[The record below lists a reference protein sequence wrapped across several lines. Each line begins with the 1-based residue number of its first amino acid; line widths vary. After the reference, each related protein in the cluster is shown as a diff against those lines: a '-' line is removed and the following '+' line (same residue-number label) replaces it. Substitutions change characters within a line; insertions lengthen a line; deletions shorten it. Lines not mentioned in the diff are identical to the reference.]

1 MRILVSERAGKRLS
15 KISEQLLAWY
25 DTHHRTLPWRI
36 SPTDGKIGILPNP
49 YHVWLSEIMLQQTT
63 VTAVKPYYE
72 KFLRLWPSVSD
83 LAETNSDSVMRA
95 WAGLGYY
102 SRARNLK
109 KCAEFI
115 VSEYQGSFPDNETEL
130 IKLPG
135 VGPYTAAA
143 IASIAFQQP
152 VAVVDGNIERVFSR
166 LFTIDTPLPQAK
178 VPIKEKVAKHLSKTR
193 PGDFAQGL
201 MDLGSSI
208 CTPKRPNCLL
218 CPLQD
223 VCKASKLGTQE
234 TYPIKTPKKAKPKRQ
249 GAAFVIED
257 KDGAIYLQKRPETG
271 LLGGM
276 SEVPTT
282 DWNSNQDG
290 ATDVSAAPFIAALD
304 NSGWQDKGLIR
315 HVFTH
320 FELTLT
326 VYHTEIDQR
335 PSLNG
340 WWSTPHQI
348 AKEALPNLMKKV
360 VAAAKPDAFKPQK

>member
-1 MRILVSERAGKRLS
+1 LSEISGKLLV
-15 KISEQLLAWY
+15 WY
-25 DTHHRTLPWRI
+25 DKYHRTLPWRI
-36 SPTDGKIGILPNP
+36 PPEDSKSGILPDP

-72 KFLRLWPSVSD
+72 KFLKLWPNITA
-83 LAETNSDSVMRA
+83 LAETSNESVMQA

-109 KCAEFI
+109 KCAEYV
-115 VSEYQGSFPDNETEL
+115 VSELQGRFPDNETEL

-152 VAVVDGNIERVFSR
+152 VAVVDGNIERVFAR
-166 LFTIDTPLPQAK
+166 LFTINTPLPQAK
-178 VPIKEKVAKHLSKTR
+178 VPIKEKVAKHLPAAR

-208 CTPKRPNCLL
+208 CTPKKPNCLL

-223 VCKASKLGTQE
+223 ICKASKLGSQE
-234 TYPIKTPKKAKPKRQ
+234 SYPVKTPKKVKPKRR

-257 KDGAIYLQKRPETG
+257 MDGAIYLQKRPETG

-290 ATDVSAAPFIAALD
+290 ETDIQSAPF
-304 NSGWQDKGLIR
+304 SGDWQKRGEIR

-320 FELTLT
+320 FELSLI
-326 VYHTEIDQR
+326 VYHIKVDIR
-335 PSLNG
+335 PTLNG
-340 WWSTPHQI
+340 WWSAQNEI
-348 AKEALPNLMKKV
+348 EGEALPNLMKKV
-360 VAAAKPDAFKPQK
+360 VLKATDRKRK

>member
-1 MRILVSERAGKRLS
+1 
-15 KISEQLLAWY
+15 
-25 DTHHRTLPWRI
+25 
-36 SPTDGKIGILPNP
+36 
-49 YHVWLSEIMLQQTT
+49 MLQQTT

-72 KFLRLWPSVSD
+72 KFLKQWPNVTD
-83 LAETNSDSVMRA
+83 LSKTSHESVMQA

-115 VSEYQGSFPDNETEL
+115 AQQHHGCFPDNEAEL

-135 VGPYTAAA
+135 IGPYTAAA
-143 IASIAFQQP
+143 IASIAFGQA
-152 VAVVDGNIERVFSR
+152 VAVVDGNIERVFAR
-166 LFTIDTPLPQAK
+166 LFEIDTPLPQAK
-178 VPIKEKVAKHLSKTR
+178 KPIKEKVKTHLSTSR

-223 VCKASKLGTQE
+223 LCKASKRGTQE
-234 TYPIKTPKKAKPKRQ
+234 TYPIKAPKKIKPKRN

-257 KDGAIYLQKRPETG
+257 QDGAIFLQKRPETG

-282 DWNSNQDG
+282 DWNSHQDG
-290 ATDVSAAPFIAALD
+290 ATDVQAAPIDAD
-304 NSGWQDKGLIR
+304 WQNRGQIR

-320 FELTLT
+320 FELTLL
-326 VYHTEIDQR
+326 VYHAKIDKR
-335 PSLNG
+335 PALDG
-340 WWSTPHQI
+340 WWSSPSEI
-348 AKEALPNLMKKV
+348 SAEALPNLMKKV
-360 VAAAKPDAFKPQK
+360 VAKATRL

>member
-1 MRILVSERAGKRLS
+1 MS
-15 KISEQLLAWY
+15 KISDKLLAWY
-25 DTHHRTLPWRI
+25 DKHHRTLPWRV
-36 SPTDGKIGILPNP
+36 SPEDGKAGVLPDP

-63 VTAVKPYYE
+63 VTAVKPYFD
-72 KFLRLWPSVSD
+72 KFLKLWPNISD
-83 LAETNSDSVMRA
+83 LAETSNESIMQA

-109 KCAEFI
+109 KCAELI
-115 VSEYQGSFPDNETEL
+115 ENEYKGRFPDNEAEL

-143 IASIAFQQP
+143 IASISFQEP

-178 VPIKEKVAKHLSKTR
+178 VPIKEKVAKHLSKER

-208 CTPKRPNCLL
+208 CTPKKPNCLL

-223 VCKASKLGTQE
+223 LCKASKLGTQE
-234 TYPIKTPKKAKPKRQ
+234 TYPIKAPKKVKPKRV
-249 GAAFVIED
+249 GAAYVIED

-282 DWNSNQDG
+282 DWNSNKDG
-290 ATDVSAAPFIAALD
+290 ATDVLSAPISAD
-304 NSGWQDKGLIR
+304 WQEKGHIR

-320 FELTLT
+320 FELTLS
-326 VYHTEIDQR
+326 VYYTSVSKR
-335 PSLNG
+335 PYLNG
-340 WWSTPHQI
+340 WWSTPTQI
-348 AKEALPNLMKKV
+348 AREALPNLMKKAII
-360 VAAAKPDAFKPQK
+360 AANPDAFKREK

>member
-1 MRILVSERAGKRLS
+1 MS
-15 KISEQLLAWY
+15 KISENLLAWY
-25 DTHHRTLPWRI
+25 DKHHRTLPWRI
-36 SPTDGKIGILPNP
+36 SPADGKVGVLPDP

-72 KFLRLWPSVSD
+72 KFLNLWPSVSD
-83 LAETNSDSVMRA
+83 LAETSSESVMQA

-115 VSEYQGSFPDNETEL
+115 ENEYQSHFPNNETEL

-135 VGPYTAAA
+135 IGPYTAAA

-152 VAVVDGNIERVFSR
+152 VAVVDGNIERVFAR
-166 LFTIDTPLPQAK
+166 LFEIDTPLPQAK
-178 VPIKEKVAKHLSKTR
+178 VPIKEKVARHLSKTR

-208 CTPKRPNCLL
+208 CTPKKPNCLL
-218 CPLQD
+218 CPLRD
-223 VCKASKLGTQE
+223 MCKASKHGTQE
-234 TYPIKTPKKAKPKRQ
+234 KYPIKAPKKIKPKRE

-271 LLGGM
+271 LLGSM

-282 DWNSNQDG
+282 DWNSNQNG
-290 ATDVSAAPFIAALD
+290 ATNIQAAPFRAD
-304 NSGWQDKGLIR
+304 WQDKGQIR

-326 VYHTEIDQR
+326 VYHANVSKR
-335 PSLNG
+335 PILNG
-340 WWSTPHQI
+340 WWSTKSAI
-348 AKEALPNLMKKV
+348 VDEALPNLMKKV
-360 VAAAKPDAFKPQK
+360 ITAAKSNAFKP

>member
-1 MRILVSERAGKRLS
+1 MDNISGQWIKRLS
-15 KISEQLLAWY
+15 KISDKLLEWY
-25 DTHHRTLPWRI
+25 DKHHRTLPWRI
-36 SPTDGKIGILPNP
+36 SPADGKAGVLPDP

-72 KFLRLWPSVSD
+72 KFLKLWPSVSD
-83 LAETNSDSVMRA
+83 LAETNSDSVMQA

-115 VSEYQGSFPDNETEL
+115 QTEYHGRFPDNEAEL
-130 IKLPG
+130 IKLSG

-152 VAVVDGNIERVFSR
+152 VAVVDGNIERVFAR
-166 LFTIDTPLPQAK
+166 LFEIDTPLPQAK
-178 VPIKEKVAKHLSKTR
+178 VPIKEKVAEHLSKTR

-218 CPLQD
+218 CPLQGI
-223 VCKASKLGTQE
+223 CQASKRGTQE
-234 TYPIKTPKKAKPKRQ
+234 TYPIKAPKKAKPKRE

-257 KDGAIYLQKRPETG
+257 KDGAIFLQKRPETG

-276 SEVPTT
+276 SQVPTT

-290 ATDVSAAPFIAALD
+290 ATDPKAAPIEA
-304 NSGWQDKGLIR
+304 SWQDKGQIR

-320 FELTLT
+320 FELTLM
-326 VYHTEIDQR
+326 VYHVIIDKR
-335 PSLNG
+335 PTLDG
-340 WWSTPHQI
+340 WWSAPNQI
-348 AKEALPNLMKKV
+348 ANEALPNLMKKV
-360 VAAAKPDAFKPQK
+360 VTAVKSDAFKPHK

>member
-1 MRILVSERAGKRLS
+1 M
-15 KISEQLLAWY
+15 Q
-25 DTHHRTLPWRI
+25 
-36 SPTDGKIGILPNP
+36 
-49 YHVWLSEIMLQQTT
+49 
-63 VTAVKPYYE
+63 
-72 KFLRLWPSVSD
+72 
-83 LAETNSDSVMRA
+83 A

-115 VSEYQGSFPDNETEL
+115 QSEYHGRFPDNEAEL
-130 IKLPG
+130 IKLSG

-152 VAVVDGNIERVFSR
+152 VAVVDGNIERVFAR
-166 LFTIDTPLPQAK
+166 LFEIDTPLPQAK

-218 CPLQD
+218 CPLQGL
-223 VCKASKLGTQE
+223 CKASKHGTQE
-234 TYPIKTPKKAKPKRQ
+234 TYPIKAPKKAKPKRE

-257 KDGAIYLQKRPETG
+257 KDGAIYLQKRPEKG

-290 ATDVSAAPFIAALD
+290 ATDTAAAPIKAGPLNVD
-304 NSGWQDKGLIR
+304 WQDQGQIR

-320 FELTLT
+320 FELTLR
-326 VYHTEIDQR
+326 VYHTKMDIK
-335 PSLNG
+335 PKLNG
-340 WWSTPHQI
+340 WWSTPDQI
-348 AKEALPNLMKKV
+348 ANEALPNLMKKV
-360 VAAAKPDAFKPQK
+360 VTAVKPDAFKLIKQPMGITK

>member
-1 MRILVSERAGKRLS
+1 MS
-15 KISEQLLAWY
+15 KISENLLAWY
-25 DTHHRTLPWRI
+25 DKHHRTLPWRI
-36 SPTDGKIGILPNP
+36 SPEDGKAGVLPDP

-63 VTAVKPYYE
+63 VTAVRPYYE
-72 KFLRLWPSVSD
+72 KFLKLWPSVSD
-83 LAETNSDSVMRA
+83 LAGTSSDSVMQA

-115 VSEYQGSFPDNETEL
+115 VAEYQGRFPDNETEL

-152 VAVVDGNIERVFSR
+152 VAVVDGNIERVFAR
-166 LFTIDTPLPQAK
+166 LFEIDTPLPQAK
-178 VPIKEKVAKHLSKTR
+178 VPIKEKVAAHLSKTR
-193 PGDFAQGL
+193 SGDFAQGL

-223 VCKASKLGTQE
+223 MCKASKLGVQE
-234 TYPIKTPKKAKPKRQ
+234 TYPVKAPKKAKPKRE
-249 GAAFVIED
+249 GAAFIIED
-257 KDGAIYLQKRPETG
+257 QNGSIYLQKRPETG

-290 ATDVSAAPFIAALD
+290 ATDTNAAPMEAD
-304 NSGWQDKGLIR
+304 WQNKGQIR
-315 HVFTH
+315 HIFTH
-320 FELTLT
+320 FELTLW
-326 VYHTEIDQR
+326 VYHTKVDSR
-335 PSLNG
+335 LTLSMRNG
-340 WWSTPHQI
+340 WWSTPDQI
-348 AKEALPNLMKKV
+348 TSEALPNLMKKV
-360 VAAAKPDAFKPQK
+360 VTAVKTDAFKPQK

>member
-1 MRILVSERAGKRLS
+1 
-15 KISEQLLAWY
+15 
-25 DTHHRTLPWRI
+25 
-36 SPTDGKIGILPNP
+36 
-49 YHVWLSEIMLQQTT
+49 MLQQTT

-72 KFLRLWPSVSD
+72 KFLQLWPSVSD
-83 LAETNSDSVMRA
+83 LAETNSDSVMQA

-109 KCAEFI
+109 KCAEF
-115 VSEYQGSFPDNETEL
+115 VENEYQSRFPDNETEL

-135 VGPYTAAA
+135 IGPYTAAA

-152 VAVVDGNIERVFSR
+152 VAVVDGNIERVFAR
-166 LFTIDTPLPQAK
+166 LFEIDIPLPKAK
-178 VPIKEKVAKHLSKTR
+178 IPIKEKVTEHLSKSR

-223 VCKASKLGTQE
+223 LCKASKRGTQE
-234 TYPIKTPKKAKPKRQ
+234 TYPIKAPKKTKPKRN

-257 KDGAIYLQKRPETG
+257 KNGAVFLQKRPETG

-290 ATDVSAAPFIAALD
+290 ATDFQAAPFSAD
-304 NSGWQDKGLIR
+304 WQDKGHIR

-320 FELTLT
+320 FELTLI
-326 VYHTEIDQR
+326 VYHVKLDER
-335 PSLNG
+335 PKLDG
-340 WWSTPHQI
+340 WWSTQNEI
-348 AKEALPNLMKKV
+348 SGEALPNLMKKV
-360 VAAAKPDAFKPQK
+360 ITKATGRKI